1 MAHARKMKVVPC
13 RVEEETIMD
22 TQSDRELIDE
32 LASRHDEL
40 IVIRPKA
47 SNVAGDDKLVIFC
60 KTNVE
65 DGGYDIMQASE
76 LLHDALR
83 GLMDNSLVEKDD

>member
-1 MAHARKMKVVPC
+1 M
-13 RVEEETIMD
+13 ETRTD
-22 TQSDRELIDE
+22 TELIEE
-32 LASRHDEL
+32 LASRHEEL

-47 SNVAGDDKLVIFC
+47 SNMVNRDKLVIFC

-83 GLMDNSLVEKDD
+83 GLMENSLVKND

>member
-1 MAHARKMKVVPC
+1 MA
-13 RVEEETIMD
+13 
-22 TQSDRELIDE
+22 
-32 LASRHDEL
+32 
-40 IVIRPKA
+40 
-47 SNVAGDDKLVIFC
+47 GGDKLVVFC

-83 GLMDNSLVEKDD
+83 GLMENSLVKDDD